1 MSDFAVGMR
10 IARAETVRNWRRRV
24 TGRRQIALFALV
36 LVILVPLF
44 LPVLMSVY
52 EFGQTVARGA
62 NVPLVDAARHFVPLF
77 LGGMIVMGAI
87 QAVQSLGQLEGE
99 RMLLSTVST
108 RALVV
113 GLLIKDVAQWLI
125 SIGLFLVL
133 AMVPFAL
140 GLGAPMLSVVSVLA
154 FIPLVA
160 ATLLVGYV
168 LGFLVRL
175 GVRKLPVSSSTKRVV
190 EAGLGAVGFLAAAG
204 MGAVVGGSGASGSL
218 LNAVPE
224 GPPAIPLGWYA
235 DLFFLGTPLQ
245 PSLSPMTGL
254 AALGVLAAIP
264 IAFGGLVRLAP
275 QFWYAE
281 TRSSTASSST
291 DDSRTTD
298 EETTRT
304 GRQSEG
310 VFQFRTVRIA
320 HRFWHRAMRAPDRF
334 VHLMYYV
341 MLLSVLAPSLIADPG
356 LAPVLLPAAMTLLGI
371 WLAGSAFCLNP
382 LGEEGSMLQEITLT
396 PTPAATFVHARL
408 LVGIALG
415 APIAVAGVV
424 LLALGSD
431 AGVVS
436 LQQAVAGGIL
446 AIILAVVSAAFAL
459 GIGSFL
465 PRSDTVRLFD
475 SVEAPAPSTMAFAIH
490 TVVTSLLALTGAAVV
505 WGGTGE
511 TASGSVMLRWES
523 LSVLALGIVIIGDGS
538 RRYAIERLVSFGRS
552 PDGRDRNRVLAA
564 YIGIGLAVLGFVASM
579 AAAVSLITVVP
590 TFEIASGG
598 ALAVQFLV
606 EYAGYA
612 IIAVGFLYVTKRGIG
627 YIDGGWPSRR
637 DVGYALAGLG
647 ASLAIWFGLTR
658 VALWFGLPMSGQ
670 SLLETVA
677 NTDPTLLLVLIPLVF
692 LVNAPVEELFFR
704 NLIQKSLSES
714 FSHYG
719 AILVGS
725 LCFALVHVPAYYDAN
740 LTAMAVSLTVVFVLG
755 CCWGVIYVRTE
766 RLFVPV
772 VAHGTYNAVLLVVG
786 YLSVV

>member
-1 MSDFAVGMR
+1 MSDLAVGMR
-10 IARAETVRNWRRRV
+10 IARAEVVRNWRRRI
-24 TGRRQIALFALV
+24 TGRRQIALFALM

-44 LPVLMSVY
+44 LPILMSVH
-52 EFGQTVARGA
+52 EFGQTVARSS
-62 NVPLVDAARHFVPLF
+62 NIPLVDAARHFLPLF
-77 LGGMIVMGAI
+77 LGGMIVLGALQAI
-87 QAVQSLGQLEGE
+87 QTLGQLEGE

-113 GLLIKDVAQWLI
+113 GLLIKDIAQYLI
-125 SIGLFLVL
+125 SIGLLLVL
-133 AMVPFAL
+133 AVVPFAL
-140 GLGAPMLSVVSVLA
+140 GLGSPILSVVVVLA

-175 GVRKLPVSSSTKRVV
+175 GIRKLPVSSSTKRVF
-190 EAGLGAVGFLAAAG
+190 EAGLGAVGILAAAG
-204 MGAVVGGSGASGSL
+204 IGAVGSDASESL

-245 PSLSPMTGL
+245 PSLSPMTGF

-264 IAFGGLVRLAP
+264 VAFEGLVRLAP

-281 TRSSTASSST
+281 TRSSTAASST
-291 DDSRTTD
+291 DELGTADG
-298 EETTRT
+298 ETTRT
-304 GRQSEG
+304 GREAEG

-320 HRFWHRAMRAPDRF
+320 HRFWLRAMRAPDRF
-334 VHLMYYV
+334 VYLMYYV
-341 MLLSVLAPSLIADPG
+341 ILLGVLATPLIADPG
-356 LAPVLLPAAMTLLGI
+356 LAPVLLPAAMILLGI
-371 WLAGSAFCLNP
+371 WLAGSVFCLNP
-382 LGEEGSMLQEITLT
+382 LGEEGSMLQELTLT

-424 LLALGSD
+424 LLALGTD

-446 AIILAVVSAAFAL
+446 AIILTVVSAAFAL

-490 TVVTSLLALTGAAVV
+490 TVVTSLLALVGAAVV
-505 WGGTGE
+505 LVETGE
-511 TASGSVMLRWES
+511 TEPGLVTLGWES
-523 LSVLALGIVIIGDGS
+523 LGVLALGIVIISDGS
-538 RRYAIERLVSFGRS
+538 RRYAIERLASFGRS
-552 PDGRDRNRVLAA
+552 SDERDRTRILAA
-564 YIGIGLAVLGFVASM
+564 YIGIGLAILGFVASM
-579 AAAVSLITVVP
+579 AAAVSLIAVAP
-590 TFEIASGG
+590 MFEITSGAG
-598 ALAVQFLV
+598 ALTTQFLV

-637 DVGYALAGLG
+637 DVGYAFAGIG

-658 VALWFGLPMSGQ
+658 VASWFGLPMSGQ
-670 SLLETVA
+670 GLLETVA

-692 LVNAPVEELFFR
+692 LVNAPVEELLFR

-740 LTAMAVSLTVVFVLG
+740 LTAMAVSLTVIFILG

-772 VAHGTYNAVLLVVG
+772 VAHGTYNAVLIGIG